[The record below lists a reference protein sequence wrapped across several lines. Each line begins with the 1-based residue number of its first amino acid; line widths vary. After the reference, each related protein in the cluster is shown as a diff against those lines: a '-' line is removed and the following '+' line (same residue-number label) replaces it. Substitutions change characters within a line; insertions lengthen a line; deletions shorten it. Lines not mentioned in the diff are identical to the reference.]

1 MVLEKRKWVLHP
13 FWREKEQQRS
23 TRMKRETNGKEKTKV
38 NTLYAKR
45 VKVMR
50 ETNKQKGKELRNR
63 VTGKEKLPVE
73 VNQEG
78 RPKA

>member
-23 TRMKRETNGKEKTKV
+23 TRMKRDTNGKEKTKV
-38 NTLYAKR
+38 NALYAKR

-50 ETNKQKGKELRNR
+50 ERNKQTKRQR
-63 VTGKEKLPVE
+63 
-73 VNQEG
+73 
-78 RPKA
+78 A